1 MNCKEFQT
9 IVNELVYD
17 KVVDA
22 ETRQTGLAHAALCA
36 DCALLLS
43 ETQDVRTA
51 LQMTGRRETEEAP
64 TRVRQSL
71 LAAFAEQ
78 RSAAAPGKPVATPA
92 TVTSISS
99 RRNFAW
105 LTAAAV
111 AAAAALLIALLLP
124 TLLRR
129 TPTSKTSNGA
139 VVIKSTPTPPETP
152 KEQPPTPAPQVSK
165 ERVAGVQHSIPH
177 PKHDDFV
184 ARASR
189 NPNRVEKVTSAP
201 TKEASAKKTGNE
213 FLPLTYLASATAMES
228 GTVMRVKL
236 SRATLISLGLSVN
249 VEHANDVVRAD
260 LIVGDDGVA
269 RAIRLVD

>member
-22 ETRQTGLAHAALCA
+22 ETRETGLAHAALCA

-51 LQMTGRRETEEAP
+51 LQLTGRRETEAAP
-64 TRVRQSL
+64 ARVRQSL
-71 LAAFAEQ
+71 LAAFADQ
-78 RSAAAPGKPVATPA
+78 RKAAAPGKVAVPQA
-92 TVTSISS
+92 AVTSISS
-99 RRNFAW
+99 HRKFAW

-111 AAAAALLIALLLP
+111 AAAASLLIALLLP
-124 TLLRR
+124 SLLRR
-129 TPTSKTSNGA
+129 TATSKNPDGA
-139 VVIKSTPTPPETP
+139 VVIRSTPTPLATP
-152 KEQPPTPAPQVSK
+152 KEKPPTPAPKISEKQ
-165 ERVAGVQHSIPH
+165 VAGVPHLTLH
-177 PKHDDFV
+177 PKHNSL

-189 NPNRVEKVTSAP
+189 KPSRTENVTGEV
-201 TKEASAKKTGNE
+201 TAKKTGNE